1 MLVRM
6 VVMKL
11 LYGRTGSER
20 FWNLFK
26 KLLDVIE
33 KSLYLGL
40 EQAKSNERLTGI
52 SYAVKTV

>member
-1 MLVRM
+1 
-6 VVMKL
+6 MKS

-40 EQAKSNERLTGI
+40 EQAKSNERLTDI
-52 SYAVKTV
+52 SYAMKTV